1 MNNSIHPSA
10 IVDTKDIG
18 KNSKIWAFVHILNN
32 VHIGENV
39 NICDHCFIEQNVSI
53 GNNVTI
59 KCGVWIWDGVI
70 IEDDVFIGPNVT
82 FTNDIYPRSKNIH
95 FEKKQT
101 ILKMGSSI
109 GANATLLSGIEIG
122 AYSMVGAGSVV
133 TKNVSDYSMVYG
145 NPATFKGHICKCGKK
160 LKMVDQI
167 SQCICGLQYKTGQN
181 NNIILI

>member
-59 KCGVWIWDGVI
+59 KCGVWIWDGVT
-70 IEDDVFIGPNVT
+70 IEDNVFIGPNVT
-82 FTNDIYPRSKNIH
+82 FTNDFTPRSKQYPNQFLKTTI
-95 FEKKQT
+95 KK
-101 ILKMGSSI
+101 GASI
-109 GANATLLSGIEIG
+109 GANSTIIGGIVIEQYAMI
-122 AYSMVGAGSVV
+122 GAGSVL
-133 TKNVSDYSMVYG
+133 TKNVGMQELWYG
-145 NPATFKGHICKCGKK
+145 NPAKHKGFVCKCGEKCDER
-160 LKMVDQI
+160 L
-167 SQCICGLQYKTGQN
+167 ICKNCEGENK
-181 NNIILI
+181 